1 MLFVMVECGRGDWSI
16 ENGEQTGEIINKC
29 ITCTVNFLS
38 LSPPLFHRPPLLDIQ
53 VPQYE
58 LPLPEGIG
66 DEKIQVENKSLRE
79 IENTWRERLHEAQ
92 ARNPNR

>member
-1 MLFVMVECGRGDWSI
+1 MDSQLTYAVRDGRVWERRLVDREWR
-16 ENGEQTGEIINKC
+16 TD
-29 ITCTVNFLS
+29 
-38 LSPPLFHRPPLLDIQ
+38 RPPLLDIQ